1 MHAVMAA
8 EPSRS
13 RRVARAAAAYR
24 SIGAR
29 RRRLEMRLERRFP
42 GLYDARHAASGL
54 GRALWPLVGPLLSA
68 LLVLPVVALL
78 VGLDALLDLE
88 APSIDLPSVDIPHV
102 PSPNVSAPDW
112 LRAIGDAIGAA
123 ISAFGDAAKYIV
135 AVGALIIGVVRT
147 REVRRKRMA
156 AEQVGRRELLQ
167 RLAVA
172 LRSVEAATR
181 TERASTIREAYPG
194 TEGRVT
200 PPAAPL
206 ERWTRVLRWI
216 ARD

>member
-1 MHAVMAA
+1 M
-8 EPSRS
+8 
-13 RRVARAAAAYR
+13 
-24 SIGAR
+24 
-29 RRRLEMRLERRFP
+29 ERRFS
-42 GLYDARHAASGL
+42 GLYEARHAASGL

-78 VGLDALLDLE
+78 VGLDALLDLK
-88 APSIDLPSVDIPHV
+88 APL
-102 PSPNVSAPDW
+102 
-112 LRAIGDAIGAA
+112 
-123 ISAFGDAAKYIV
+123 
-135 AVGALIIGVVRT
+135 
-147 REVRRKRMA
+147 A

-172 LRSVEAATR
+172 LRSVEATTR

-194 TEGRVT
+194 TESRVT
-200 PPAAPL
+200 PPAAPI